1 MAIPKDLIPITP
13 FQLAEVSIA
22 LDTASVFEDVVVVDS
37 VTIIQP
43 QITYETRITSDNIRA
58 LVNNVSG
65 GSSASTDASESSGR
79 QIIIREFR
87 MLDPQ
92 LNLVAAVVTAPVS
105 LPDIEL
111 NDIGAEDNSTTV
123 ADALQL
129 ILSTLSTSILSA
141 NLPNLE
147 DLREGVEE
155 ALQEGVDEL
164 ESRLEDTVNDAAEEV
179 GNRLRSI
186 LN

>member
-1 MAIPKDLIPITP
+1 M
-13 FQLAEVSIA
+13 
-22 LDTASVFEDVVVVDS
+22 
-37 VTIIQP
+37 
-43 QITYETRITSDNIRA
+43 
-58 LVNNVSG
+58 
-65 GSSASTDASESSGR
+65 
-79 QIIIREFR
+79 
-87 MLDPQ
+87 
-92 LNLVAAVVTAPVS
+92 VTAPVS

-155 ALQEGVDEL
+155 ALQEGADEL